1 VTFSLTPETEMF
13 QGHGFAIT
21 GRLRKL
27 GAQPSLGVDLESCVG
42 GDMFTVARMAMA
54 SQRAFDNAESKA
66 TQNKLPDTSTIT
78 AREALAWITIEGAK
92 MLKQESRIGSLTPGK
107 QADVVLIRASDLNMQ
122 PMHDP
127 VTAVVTQTSLA
138 NIDTVL
144 VAGEVKK
151 SGGKLLFKNLETR
164 TAALVASGHRIMEA
178 LRAKGH

>member
-1 VTFSLTPETEMF
+1 
-13 QGHGFAIT
+13 
-21 GRLRKL
+21 
-27 GAQPSLGVDLESCVG
+27 
-42 GDMFTVARMAMA
+42 MFTVARMAMA

-92 MLKQESRIGSLTPGK
+92 MLKQESRIGSLSIGK
-107 QADVVLIRASDLNMQ
+107 QADIVLVRATDLNMQ

-127 VTAVVTQTSLA
+127 VTAVVTQTSLS

-151 SGGKLLFKNLETR
+151 RGGKLLFTGLEAK
-164 TAALVASGHRIMEA
+164 TAELIASGHRIMDE
-178 LRAKGH
+178 LRSKAH